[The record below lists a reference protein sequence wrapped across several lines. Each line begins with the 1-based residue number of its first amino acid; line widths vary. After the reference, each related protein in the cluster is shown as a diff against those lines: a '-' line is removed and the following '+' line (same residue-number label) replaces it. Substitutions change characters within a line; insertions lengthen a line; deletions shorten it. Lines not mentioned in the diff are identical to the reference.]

1 MRTPEQPSVFI
12 NYNNFNP
19 SSAYDSGANE
29 IIVDDGDCMNAALYH
44 EYRHY
49 WQYKVS
55 GYNKLIQKYR
65 EWFYDNHI
73 VDFLLISLFITPQYI
88 CVPLCYC
95 FMLMVTPRYIMECDA
110 NLFAYKRLKR
120 KKIYG
125 QYELIRL
132 SMWSYT
138 LMYYILPLTLIFK

>member
-65 EWFYDNHI
+65 EWFYDNQMNG
-73 VDFLLISLFITPQYI
+73 VDEQ
-88 CVPLCYC
+88 
-95 FMLMVTPRYIMECDA
+95 
-110 NLFAYKRLKR
+110 LKR
-120 KKIYG
+120 RPNQFPKLKVKNGINA
-125 QYELIRL
+125 QFEDLELIGYDPQEQIKFPL
-132 SMWSYT
+132 S
-138 LMYYILPLTLIFK
+138 